1 MSDALSKTIPIWCA
15 VLNRLLFEDDWDM
28 QNLQTPEW
36 AVGGSEHAQIEAR
49 LDDFVRGAKCL
60 ELDLIN
66 LRSMLKKPLRP
77 SWVTPEFSS
86 APQRDINT
94 AYNTVIC
101 CTASRRVIGAEASEN
116 GYIQGAGDDSEGWSH
131 GLTPVLFWKHK
142 DQLLSTI
149 EEDMPTL
156 IQHLIRSC
164 PDTVNSDDVRLGS
177 TSLYIGT
184 IRNTSSPELY
194 DSIIIC
200 SNVSTSN
207 PGPKQEDPRKNGT
220 RILHFLCSDGKLGSR
235 ALRSHLPLLLPFI
248 GSLTI
253 ASKPPKILLACSTGK
268 DLSVGVALAVLCL
281 FFDDNNNF
289 ILETSKAIDKSI
301 IRRRLTYITTAKPDA
316 NPSRSTLQSVNAFLM
331 PKET

>member
-1 MSDALSKTIPIWCA
+1 
-15 VLNRLLFEDDWDM
+15 
-28 QNLQTPEW
+28 
-36 AVGGSEHAQIEAR
+36 
-49 LDDFVRGAKCL
+49 
-60 ELDLIN
+60 
-66 LRSMLKKPLRP
+66 MLKKPLRP

-281 FFDDNNNF
+281 FFDDNSMLTLYTLAYPLGISAGWLLPSLTRAWADNF